1 MSGAAPLGSALPS
14 PAAAAPR
21 AARRPALRRFMRHR
35 LAMFGLAAI
44 VILVLA
50 CAIGPYLSPYG
61 ALSIDL
67 RHRFQPPLAG
77 PHLLGTYQLGRDLLV
92 RLLMAGRISLTVG
105 FAAMGISTVVGVIVG
120 LAAGFYGG
128 WAGTALMRLVD
139 AVLCFPQIF
148 LLLTL
153 AALMSPGVLTITLI
167 VALTSWMEVAR
178 VVEGQIRSL
187 RERDFAVAAEA
198 IGVSDTHLMLR
209 ELLPNVMAPIVV
221 AATLTVA
228 RAILLESYAS
238 YLGYGIQPPTP
249 SWGNMLNNAQEYLTS
264 APWLAI
270 VPGIVITLAV
280 TGFNFLGD
288 GLRDALDPRLDIHR

>member
-1 MSGAAPLGSALPS
+1 MSAAAPLGSALPA
-14 PAAAAPR
+14 PAR
-21 AARRPALRRFMRHR
+21 GARRPALRRFMRHR

-44 VILVLA
+44 VILVVA

-61 ALSIDL
+61 PLTIDL
-67 RHRFQPPLAG
+67 RHRFQPPFLG
-77 PHLLGTYQLGRDLLV
+77 PHLLGTDQLGRDLLV
-92 RLLMAGRISLTVG
+92 RLLLAGRISLTVG
-105 FAAMGISTVVGVIVG
+105 FAAMGLSTVFGVIVG

-128 WAGTALMRLVD
+128 WAGTALMRFVD

-153 AALMSPGVLTITLI
+153 AALVSPGVLTITLI